1 MISFHPLNRYDIRQ
15 IVTCHARFVI
25 YNEREHVLVEL
36 WIMRNE
42 ELHSIRQVRQRIR
55 RDVLL
60 DGV

>member
-1 MISFHPLNRYDIRQ
+1 MISFHPLGRYDIRQ
-15 IVTCHARFVI
+15 IVTCHARFVV

-42 ELHSIRQVRQRIR
+42 ELHSVCQVRQRIC